1 MATATEIFLTS
12 ETFIKSV
19 LAISDNTAGKYM
31 RAAMREAQEI
41 ALKAVIGPALLNKIK
56 TLIAA
61 GTISA
66 SDNAAYKALVDEA
79 QYFLSYQTGVELI
92 PKVSMK
98 IANIG
103 LNRTSDD
110 NIQSATADDMEK
122 TQYYYET
129 KAEWYR
135 IELQQ
140 YVIDNKASLPELTE
154 DMCDRIHANLHSA
167 AAGGLWLGGPR
178 GKGPYVEI
186 KRRRRS

>member
-1 MATATEIFLTS
+1 MAAATEIFLTS

-41 ALKAVIGPALLNKIK
+41 GLKAIIGPALLNKVK
-56 TLIAA
+56 SLISA

-66 SDNAAYKALVDEA
+66 SENAAYKALADQC
-79 QYFLSYQTGVELI
+79 QYFLAYQTCVELI
-92 PKVSMK
+92 PKVALK

-140 YVIDNKASLPELTE
+140 YVLDNMDALPELTE
-154 DMCDRIHANLHSA
+154 DMCRRIHANLYSA
-167 AAGGLWLGGPR
+167 ASGGLWLGGPR
-178 GKGPYVEI
+178 GKGSYREI
-186 KRRRRS
+186 KRRHRS